1 MNSRTVSVA
10 ADDSF
15 FGGRGFIMATRIYRK
30 LPGMEMEFV
39 SGKLE
44 RDVAQRAI
52 FYEVVFNLRLDFVNF
67 VVMANQYIRN
77 YLDNPINAIRPEIG
91 GFAYHYAYNY
101 FFGAAGNVRDN
112 QALFALFTHS
122 SFYMDQW
129 SSGSGPL
136 ERRYEKPVFVVT
148 NNQLRVTARQY
159 FRLSAGSPPIEI
171 SDLPFITFQWALN
184 LLEGDALSSGTA
196 PETRVV
202 LMQAD
207 EKVVDV
213 GGESVF
219 KGTHYLDNAALSFG
233 PITQAHVLV
242 AG

>member
-1 MNSRTVSVA
+1 ME
-10 ADDSF
+10 
-15 FGGRGFIMATRIYRK
+15 TRIYRK
-30 LPGMEMEFV
+30 LPGMELEFV

-44 RDVAQRAI
+44 RDVEQRAI
-52 FYEVVFNLRLDFVNF
+52 FYEVVFDLRLDFLNF
-67 VVMANQYIRN
+67 MVMANQYIPN
-77 YLDNPINAIRPEIG
+77 YLDGPINAIRPEVG
-91 GFAYHYAYNY
+91 GLAYHYAYNY
-101 FFGAAGNVRDN
+101 FFGAAGNIRDN
-112 QALFALFTHS
+112 PALFALFAHS

-171 SDLPFITFQWALN
+171 SDLPFITLQWALN
-184 LLEGDALSSGTA
+184 LMEGDDLSSGTA
-196 PETRVV
+196 PETKVV

-207 EKVVDV
+207 EEVVDV

-219 KGTHYLDNAALSFG
+219 KGTHYLDNPALSFG
-233 PITQAHVLV
+233 PITRAHVLV

>member
-1 MNSRTVSVA
+1 M

-15 FGGRGFIMATRIYRK
+15 FGSRGFIMATRVYRK
-30 LPGMEMEFV
+30 LSGMELEFV
-39 SGKLE
+39 SGRLE
-44 RDVAQRAI
+44 RDAGERAI
-52 FYEVVFNLRLDFVNF
+52 FYEVTFDLKLDFLNF
-67 VVMANQYIRN
+67 MVMANQYIPN
-77 YLDNPINAIRPEIG
+77 YLDWPINAIRPEMG

-101 FFGAAGNVRDN
+101 FFDAAGNIRDN

-129 SSGSGPL
+129 SSGGEPL
-136 ERRYEKPVFVVT
+136 ERRYEKPSFVVV
-148 NNQLRVTARQY
+148 NNWLRVTARQY
-159 FRLSAGSPPIEI
+159 FRLSAGSPLIEI
-171 SDLPFITFQWALN
+171 SDLPRIFFEWALN
-184 LLEGDALSSGTA
+184 LMESDDLFSGAA

-207 EKVVDV
+207 EEVVDV

-233 PITQAHVLV
+233 PITKAHVLV